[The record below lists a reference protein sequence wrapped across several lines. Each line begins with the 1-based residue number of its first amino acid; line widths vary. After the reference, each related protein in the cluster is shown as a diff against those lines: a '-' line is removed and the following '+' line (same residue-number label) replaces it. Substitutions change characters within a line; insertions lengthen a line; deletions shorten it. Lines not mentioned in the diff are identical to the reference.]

1 SIVLRHSRLTHHM
14 HKNIVS
20 ERMERIAVSRKGYFR
35 PMLVPP
41 LRIPVVPRRYASNRL
56 GTLKRVPIC
65 LDPGKE
71 RLPDSLRLIAVQP
84 KKVHLHLKCVVGPH
98 VNLLSP
104 MVIEE
109 IVVIEADELSDEPS
123 IGVI

>member
-1 SIVLRHSRLTHHM
+1 M
-14 HKNIVS
+14 HKNIVGQ
-20 ERMERIAVSRKGYFR
+20 RMDWIAVSSKGYFR

-41 LRIPVVPRRYASNRL
+41 LRIPEVSRRNASNCFE
-56 GTLKRVPIC
+56 TLKRVPIC

-71 RLPDSLRLIAVQP
+71 RLPDFFRLIAVQP
-84 KKVHLHLKCVVGPH
+84 MKGHPHLKRVVGPH

-109 IVVIEADELSDEPS
+109 IVVIEADELSDEAS